1 MIWLH
6 PIPFKISIPKCNH
19 QKQTPLSKPVC
30 RFVRFFQRN
39 RKVPA
44 SGHSGLKSK
53 ISEKMLFQLWNA
65 HSMLKIYAALNKERD
80 VASFR
85 HRVTIRT
92 IRTMRWYFYI
102 AHYCISL
109 LAYPNN
115 REFTRSNRVYGHFCW
130 NYFREIL
137 SYSQREF
144 WIMWNRQ
151 NRLIHIT
158 DKTFTKAL
166 VNILI
171 GWYNFHRSNSAS
183 KNCPLWNWLFFE
195 SSITYLFLKIILLS

>member
-1 MIWLH
+1 MRTIRTMIWLH

-65 HSMLKIYAALNKERD
+65 HSMLKIYAALNKEKD

-158 DKTFTKAL
+158 DKTFSKAL

-171 GWYNFHRSNSAS
+171 SCYNFHRNMKALP
-183 KNCPLWNWLFFE
+183 KEMCPLWN
-195 SSITYLFLKIILLS
+195 SMILW